1 LQWRQ
6 GNGRKD
12 VSAATATMLKWRQGN
27 VRNDV
32 SAVMTPAPQQQQW

>member
-12 VSAATATMLKWRQGN
+12 VSAATATMPKRRQGN
-27 VRNDV
+27 VRNNA
-32 SAVMTPAPQQQQW
+32 SAAMMPALQQQQW